1 MTIKEVKYMNFEYIR
16 KMEVAIEKDKH
27 SLEKYRGVKL

>member
-1 MTIKEVKYMNFEYIR
+1 MNFEYIR

-27 SLEKYRGVKL
+27 SLERYRGVKL

>member
-1 MTIKEVKYMNFEYIR
+1 MNFEYIR

-27 SLEKYRGVKL
+27 SLESYQSQTMILGET